1 MRQVV
6 DLLLLVF
13 LERRSVLLRLGIHI
27 IKSRL
32 IILIMFL
39 EIDNYQRNVVAAV
52 VVHAAFLYYLFADV
66 DEGVV
71 LVA

>member
-1 MRQVV
+1 
-6 DLLLLVF
+6 
-13 LERRSVLLRLGIHI
+13 
-27 IKSRL
+27 
-32 IILIMFL
+32 MFL

-71 LVA
+71 LVT